1 MRGRLLSG
9 FAPSILI
16 RAGIQ
21 PNNGVQGRDLFD
33 DAAEPDGVMIETDNP
48 FPGGPPMPRTR
59 TLVTRDWRIT
69 VHQNVEW
76 GELYDLAGDPDEI
89 ENLWDDPAHRET
101 RAALTERMLRRMID
115 LQENAP
121 LQTGLS

>member
-1 MRGRLLSG
+1 M
-9 FAPSILI
+9 
-16 RAGIQ
+16 
-21 PNNGVQGRDLFD
+21 
-33 DAAEPDGVMIETDNP
+33 
-48 FPGGPPMPRTR
+48 
-59 TLVTRDWRIT
+59 
-69 VHQNVEW
+69 HQNVEW
-76 GELYDLAGDPDEI
+76 GELYDLIHDPDEI